1 MSPQVF
7 GIGASELEFQGPLA
21 LKGLLPE
28 EFDSTDG
35 LGGSLPGDLLFD
47 LEVDAILPDLLGSD
61 LIGGFFVMLAQLPQ
75 AIPVGLFS
83 AMADGEQF
91 EIIREGFKDGV
102 R

>member
-1 MSPQVF
+1 MS
-7 GIGASELEFQGPLA
+7 
-21 LKGLLPE
+21 LLPG
-28 EFDSTDG
+28 EFDGTDG
-35 LGGSLPGDLLFD
+35 FGGSLPGDLLFD

-91 EIIREGFKDGV
+91 EIIGEGFKDGV